1 MNHCPWVNVK
11 PYSLF
16 VILPVTILIVV
27 VALSSLGWCQT
38 PSVSPADSLKRE
50 EAKHA
55 MDKRFNQIR
64 ITATEQ
70 VVDASTRLSPQ
81 TKDSLSKKLSKEK
94 YAQVLHDALT
104 PVEETLTF
112 YNVTSNPLKEVVL
125 RMDNLGDVKRVS
137 YATGKQSVFE
147 TLPFRF
153 DSLASSVVCSLKF
166 PLLPKEV
173 AQLKLEYLSEAD
185 AYDYNSL
192 WVSTPTHIQNQYWI
206 KVKLIITTKP
216 EEVAIGV
223 GKLINESK
231 DEKTGKTT
239 YVWEANHCRSSGAE
253 VGPYISYQTKAPD
266 RTDFIL
272 YIQKPEGN
280 QEKAFLDRTAPEY
293 LKKAVMVYQILT
305 QHWGS
310 LNTSEDT
317 LTYGKIAIIGVPRPS
332 CSAATSVMFLNEKS
346 LWWELKMMDKYRSS
360 PSPPDYLSRAPEAHE
375 IGHNWWGI
383 SVKSYRQGED
393 TLTNGDR
400 WLTEGLVEDAVNMVQ
415 QEMAGQEVFLRSL
428 RGGMKYY
435 TTPPSPKDQFTQK
448 VLPPRDPMK
457 VRSIF
462 DERMAWND
470 ITVPYML
477 RTLRYILGVDNYDRT
492 LRALFQRFRYG
503 HVSEKEFSEAF
514 QRENPKINL
523 DWFFPLFFKNGDYA
537 RIDYGLEDVKVDTL
551 KGGKYRVGFS
561 VEDKSIVYH
570 TRSTPVLPIGVEV
583 LVKTSDPAKDIMLK
597 DIRLD
602 KNGRKRVAC
611 ETSALPD
618 SVLLD
623 PDLWLIGVDWN
634 VGNQKWV
641 FKKD

>member
-1 MNHCPWVNVK
+1 MTGMVFFARAFCE
-11 PYSLF
+11 
-16 VILPVTILIVV
+16 
-27 VALSSLGWCQT
+27 
-38 PSVSPADSLKRE
+38 PSVVSPGDSLKRE

-70 VVDASTRLSPQ
+70 EVDASARLSPQ
-81 TKDSLSKKLSKEK
+81 VKDSLSKKLSKEK
-94 YAQVLHDALT
+94 YAQSLHDALT
-104 PVEETLTF
+104 PVKETLTF

-125 RMDNLGDVKRVS
+125 RMADLGEVKRVS
-137 YATGKQSVFE
+137 YATRKQSVFDD
-147 TLPFRF
+147 LPFRF
-153 DSLASSVVCSLKF
+153 DSLASSVVCSLKT
-166 PLLPKEV
+166 PLSPHEE
-173 AQLKLEYLSEAD
+173 ARLKLEYLSEAD
-185 AYDYNSL
+185 AYDYYVL
-192 WVSTPTHIQNQYWI
+192 WISTPTHIQNQYWI

-216 EEVAIGV
+216 EEVAVGV
-223 GKLINESK
+223 GKLINASK
-231 DEKTGKTT
+231 DVKTGKTT
-239 YVWEANHCRSSGAE
+239 YVWEANHCRSSGVE

-266 RTDFIL
+266 RTGIIL
-272 YIQKPEGN
+272 YIRKPEDN
-280 QEKAFLDRTAPEY
+280 QEKIFLDRIAPDY
-293 LKKAVMVYQILT
+293 LEKAATVYQIIA

-310 LNTSEDT
+310 LCTSEDT
-317 LTYGKIAIIGVPRPS
+317 LTFAKIAIIGVPRPS

-346 LWWELKMMDKYRSS
+346 LWWMLKMMDKNRSS
-360 PSPPDYLSRAPEAHE
+360 PSPPDYLSRGPEAHE

-393 TLTNGDR
+393 TLTSEDR
-400 WLTEGLVEDAVNMVQ
+400 WLTEGLVEDGVNMVQ

-428 RGGMKYY
+428 RGLMKYY
-435 TTPPSPKDQFTQK
+435 TTPPSPKDQFSQK
-448 VLPPRDPMK
+448 VLPLRNPMK
-457 VRSIF
+457 IKSIF

-492 LRALFQRFRYG
+492 LQALFQRYRYG
-503 HVSEKEFSEAF
+503 HVSEKEFSETF
-514 QRENPKINL
+514 QRENPKVNL
-523 DWFFPLFFKNGDYA
+523 NWFFPLFFKNGDYA
-537 RIDYGLEDVKVDTL
+537 RIDYGLVDVKVDTL
-551 KGGKYRVGFS
+551 KGGKYRVGFT

-583 LVKTSDPAKDIMLK
+583 LVKTSDTAKDIMLK

-602 KNGRKRVAC
+602 KNGRKRVVC

-634 VGNQKWV
+634 LGNQKWV
-641 FKKD
+641 R